1 MKKATTAPLPL
12 SIDVDL
18 TDEDSIQQV
27 AMALGDSPHTVRA
40 VLTFTHS
47 VMTQAAEHELTHQ
60 QLVAALLSALTLTV
74 KECGE
79 PMEQG
84 QMCFRLFEALWASCE
99 LPGDITFKQ
108 EAQATASYQL
118 MPHGTESEQIH

>member
-12 SIDVDL
+12 SIDIDPS
-18 TDEDSIQQV
+18 DEDSIQRA
-27 AMALGDSPHTVRA
+27 AMALGTTPHAVRA
-40 VLTFTHS
+40 ALTFTHS
-47 VMTQAAEHELTHQ
+47 VMTQAAEHELTHG
-60 QLVAALLSALTLTV
+60 QLAAALLSALTLTV

-79 PMEQG
+79 PVEQG
-84 QMCFRLFEALWASCE
+84 QMCFRLFEELWASCE

-118 MPHGTESEQIH
+118 MPRGTESEQIH